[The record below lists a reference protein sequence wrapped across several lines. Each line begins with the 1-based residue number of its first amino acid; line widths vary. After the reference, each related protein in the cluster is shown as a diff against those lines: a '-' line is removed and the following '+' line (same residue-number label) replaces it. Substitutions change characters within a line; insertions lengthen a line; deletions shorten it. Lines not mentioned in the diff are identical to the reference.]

1 MNTSS
6 KLSANDSAKEAT
18 ISNFEEF
25 RQYIRENSIGDRALS
40 ARGLSELCGIHHSA
54 VIMGGDFKS
63 AKLSQKLAGIGF
75 ESGYLLEHGFNADA
89 SWAVVEYY
97 AYESQA
103 KAPGAKKLA
112 RLFGALG
119 VAKAFEIAEESKAE
133 EPSKRT
139 ALKAV
144 SLWEVRLTEARNV
157 MLYRFLTL
165 TFPPGSQSYLLDG
178 VNPEALEVL
187 MRLPSMTL
195 DYLVAAIEV
204 KELHQERLYQMGVL
218 TSAGMQRIIAPSFD
232 LKALEQR
239 LADAE
244 GYLGLFAKEK
254 KIYEATI
261 ARADAGAGLVGAS
274 R

>member
-1 MNTSS
+1 MNTNS
-6 KLSANDSAKEAT
+6 KLTANDSAKEAT

-75 ESGYLLEHGFNADA
+75 EGGYLLEHGFNADA

-119 VAKAFEIAEESKAE
+119 VAKAFEIAEEPRVEEHSKNAA
-133 EPSKRT
+133 PKLGNFWDMRFS
-139 ALKAV
+139 
-144 SLWEVRLTEARNV
+144 EVRNV
-157 MLYRFLTL
+157 MLYRFLTKKL
-165 TFPPGSQSYLLDG
+165 PANSQAFLLEGID
-178 VNPEALEVL
+178 PEAIKAL
-187 MRLPSMTL
+187 MELPEMVL
-195 DYLVAAIEV
+195 DYLVAAIDV
-204 KELHQERLYQMGVL
+204 KELHQERSYQAGAL
-218 TSAGMQRIIAPSFD
+218 TSAAFQSITPLPFDFDELARRIDIAED
-232 LKALEQR
+232 
-239 LADAE
+239 
-244 GYLGLFAKEK
+244 YLGRFAREK
-254 KIYEATI
+254 KGYDELIS
-261 ARADAGAGLVGAS
+261 RVGGERMSLPA
-274 R
+274 